1 MIDIN
6 CRINDL
12 HTLYYYNNA
21 CFQVTTAMEG
31 WRGLYFLLLVLFRTD
46 HHRVEAELVQTFDV
60 LEGVPIGTIIGVIG
74 SDTGGSDIPQPPYLI
89 VPLAGSSDP
98 DADLIINQKT
108 GEIRTKSELDREK
121 TRSYSLSAIPVNGDS
136 ISVTVRVQDVNDN
149 SPEFVPD
156 VLQLDIP
163 ENIPSGT
170 RRKLAPAVD
179 QVRVSAYYV
188 QLKNRMWQ
196 YLRK

>member
-1 MIDIN
+1 M
-6 CRINDL
+6 
-12 HTLYYYNNA
+12 
-21 CFQVTTAMEG
+21 FQVTTAMEG
-31 WRGLYFLLLVLFRTD
+31 WRGLILLLLLVFFDLRAVKSEF
-46 HHRVEAELVQTFDV
+46 LQTFEV
-60 LEGVPIGTIIGVIG
+60 LEGVPVGTVIGVIG
-74 SDTGGSDIPQPPYLI
+74 SSDAGSDFPQPPYLI

-121 TRSYSLSAIPVNGDS
+121 TRSYSLSAIPLNGES
-136 ISVTVRVQDVNDN
+136 ITVSVSVQDVNDN

-156 VLQLDIP
+156 NLKLDIP

-179 QVRVSAYYV
+179 QVRSSN
-188 QLKNRMWQ
+188 LP
-196 YLRK
+196 LTLIF